1 MKRIIVAASILALF
15 LGACSPDPTSESGLK
30 VVAVESFI
38 ADMAQNVAG
47 DRLKIDTLIPLGVD
61 PHSFELTPADVS
73 KIADADVL
81 IVNGTGFEEWLQ
93 ETMQNSG
100 SKALVIEASLGL
112 DVRTPTELELDEH
125 EGEEHEGEDHEEEGQ
140 EGHHHAEGDPHFWLD
155 PVNAQI
161 YVENIRQGLTQV
173 DPKGEQVYAANAE
186 AYTGKLE
193 ELDRWISDQTSQI
206 PQDKRLLVTNHESFG
221 YFADRYEFKVI
232 GAIIPSVTT
241 GATPTAQ
248 ELAGLTD
255 HIKQYGAPAIFL
267 ETGSN
272 PQLANQ
278 LAEELH
284 IKVVED
290 LYTHSLSEN
299 GGEAPDYI
307 SMMRWNTM
315 KIVEALQ

>member
-1 MKRIIVAASILALF
+1 MKRMIFSASILL
-15 LGACSPDPTSESGLK
+15 LLLSACGPTSTGQSGLK

-47 DRLKIDTLIPLGVD
+47 DRLHVDTLIPLGVD
-61 PHSFELTPADVS
+61 PHSFELTPADVA

-81 IVNGTGFEEWLQ
+81 IVNGAGFEEWLQ

-100 SKALVIEASLGL
+100 SKAQVIEASQGL

-125 EGEEHEGEDHEEEGQ
+125 EA

-161 YVENIRQGLTQV
+161 YVENIRQGLTQA
-173 DPKGEQVYAANAE
+173 DPKGEQIYAANAE
-186 AYTGKLE
+186 AYTAKLE
-193 ELDRWISDQTSQI
+193 ELDSWITTQVSQI
-206 PQDKRLLVTNHESFG
+206 PEGNRLLVTNHESFG
-221 YFADRYEFKVI
+221 YYADHYGFKII
-232 GAIIPSVTT
+232 GAVIPSVTT

-248 ELAGLTD
+248 ELAELTD
-255 HIKQYGAPAIFL
+255 HIKQYGAPGIFL

-278 LAEELH
+278 LADELH
-284 IKVVED
+284 IQVVED
-290 LYTHSLSEN
+290 LYTHSLSEA
-299 GGEAPDYI
+299 GGNAPDYI
-307 SMMRWNTM
+307 SMMRWNTT
-315 KIVEALQ
+315 KIVEALE